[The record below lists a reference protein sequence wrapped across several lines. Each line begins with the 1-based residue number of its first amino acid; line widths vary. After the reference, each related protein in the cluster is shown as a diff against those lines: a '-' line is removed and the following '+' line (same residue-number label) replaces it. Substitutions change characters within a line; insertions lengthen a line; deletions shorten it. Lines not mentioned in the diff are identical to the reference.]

1 MVLTD
6 IKVKNAA
13 PREKPYRLSDV
24 KGLYI
29 EVQTSGIY

>member
-1 MVLTD
+1 MALTD

-13 PREKPYRLSDV
+13 PREKPYWLSDSQ
-24 KGLYI
+24 GLYI